1 MALPSLSPSPAAALL
16 GAALFGG
23 TFMGITTLALAAG
36 RALAPSSPGRAIG
49 TLTALYGVGQILGPL
64 AAGALSARLGD
75 PRPGVL
81 AAASAVALGGL
92 LLATA
97 RPSRNVTAAPE
108 DACRT

>member
-1 MALPSLSPSPAAALL
+1 
-16 GAALFGG
+16 
-23 TFMGITTLALAAG
+23 LALAAG
-36 RALAPSSPGRAIG
+36 RALAPAAPGRVIG

-81 AAASAVALGGL
+81 AAAAAVALGGL

-97 RPSRNVTAAPE
+97 RRARAAVTAARE